1 MNTLATHFDLK
12 SLAPHPAPRLSVFV
26 RRKVLGNRVVLRDV
40 GLHVGTGEIVAVL
53 GASGCGKS
61 TLLRTI
67 NGLDADSDAE
77 VEIRPSLSSSAKVGK
92 QADVDARGASIG
104 MVYQEPRLMPWLPIR
119 DNVRFG
125 APASI
130 VDAHVDAILNEVGLL
145 SVANALPKTLSGGMA
160 QRVAIARALVR
171 EPSVLLMD
179 EPFSALD
186 VLTRRSLQRLTRS
199 LTQQHGTATV
209 IVTHDPDEAVGL
221 ADRVLVLA
229 QAGPEAGATVRCDLR
244 PAVDTGARASQ
255 VEAIIAALE
264 NTSHA
269 PQPPAL
275 AQANI

>member
-1 MNTLATHFDLK
+1 
-12 SLAPHPAPRLSVFV
+12 
-26 RRKVLGNRVVLRDV
+26 
-40 GLHVGTGEIVAVL
+40 
-53 GASGCGKS
+53 
-61 TLLRTI
+61 
-67 NGLDADSDAE
+67 
-77 VEIRPSLSSSAKVGK
+77 
-92 QADVDARGASIG
+92 
-104 MVYQEPRLMPWLPIR
+104 
-119 DNVRFG
+119 
-125 APASI
+125 
-130 VDAHVDAILNEVGLL
+130 VDAILNEVGLL